1 MLLDD
6 TDYPEDWPIMH
17 LDRIAQRGSGHTP
30 SKSHPEY
37 WNGNIK
43 WVSLAD
49 SYRLDAGYIFDT
61 DKKISLEGIKNSS
74 AVVHPAETVILSR
87 DAGVGKSGI
96 TKEAMAVSQHFIAW
110 NCNQTDKILPWFLYY
125 TLQFHQKELERQ
137 AVGSTIKTIGLPFFK
152 NLEIAL
158 PPLPEQKKIAAI
170 LSTWDRAIE
179 GTEKLLANSQQQK
192 KALMQQ
198 LLTGKKRLPGFMGE
212 WKIHRL
218 SDFFVR
224 LMQRNI
230 SGNTNVVT
238 ISAQDGLV
246 KQEEYFKKIVASDTL
261 DGYFLL
267 ENGDFAYNKSYSI
280 GYPMG
285 AIKRLNRYDE
295 GVVTPLYICF
305 RLKPHYITN
314 GDFFEFYFDS
324 GLMNYKLT
332 QIAHEGGRA
341 HGLLNVKPADF
352 MDLQIIVPSVD
363 EQKAIAAVLTTADKE
378 IATIKSDLSR
388 LRDEKKALMQQ
399 LLTGKRRVKVDQ
411 EISDT
416 GL

>member
-1 MLLDD
+1 MLPDGWESTTLGEIMDFRNGLNFSKSDSKNLIKVVGVSDFSLGNVLSRTDSLKETYVDQFKNDD
-6 TDYPEDWPIMH
+6 LLQENDFLFVRSNGNKSLIGRCLYFPHIPEPISFSGFTIRGR
-17 LDRIAQRGSGHTP
+17 LKNPSISATYIFQIVAGEYFRKYINLSGSGT
-30 SKSHPEY
+30 
-37 WNGNIK
+37 NI
-43 WVSLAD
+43 SNL
-49 SYRLDAGYIFDT
+49 SQ
-61 DKKISLEGIKNSS
+61 E
-74 AVVHPAETVILSR
+74 ILYNTQL
-87 DAGVGKSGI
+87 I
-96 TKEAMAVSQHFIAW
+96 
-110 NCNQTDKILPWFLYY
+110 
-125 TLQFHQKELERQ
+125 
-137 AVGSTIKTIGLPFFK
+137 
-152 NLEIAL
+152 L

-212 WKIHRL
+212 WKKHRL

-224 LMQRNI
+224 LMQRNT

-246 KQEEYFKKIVASDTL
+246 KQEEYFKKTVASETL

-285 AIKRLNRYDE
+285 AIKRLNRYE
-295 GVVTPLYICF
+295 KGVVTTLYICF
-305 RLKPHYITN
+305 RLKSHQFAN

-324 GLMNYKLT
+324 GLMNYGLT

-352 MDLQIIVPSVD
+352 MHLQVTVPSVD
-363 EQKAIAAVLTTADKE
+363 EQEAIAAVLTRANEEITAIE
-378 IATIKSDLSR
+378 ADLSH
-388 LRDEKKALMQQ
+388 LRQEKKALMQQ
-399 LLTGKRRVKVDQ
+399 LLTGKRRVKVD
-411 EISDT
+411 
-416 GL
+416 